1 MVTVAGAR
9 RSAHRVGNPGR
20 ATVAASPKEHDGPY
34 LEGEELDAEAFLF
47 WRGLMITLPCGA
59 AFWALAVLWWLA

>member
-1 MVTVAGAR
+1 
-9 RSAHRVGNPGR
+9 
-20 ATVAASPKEHDGPY
+20 VAASPKEHDGPY

-47 WRGLMITLPCGA
+47 WRGLIITLPCGA